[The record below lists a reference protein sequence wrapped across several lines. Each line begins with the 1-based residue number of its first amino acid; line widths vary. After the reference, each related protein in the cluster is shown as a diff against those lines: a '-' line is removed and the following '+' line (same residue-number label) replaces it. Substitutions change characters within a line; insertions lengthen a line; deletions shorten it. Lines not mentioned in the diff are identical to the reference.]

1 VATSI
6 IFFLMPVAGHCKTC
20 DNQDE
25 EHCIQGG
32 WVTAAGLNTRE
43 QVMEQAWPVRMGQ
56 QLYDR
61 VGAQQYSTQGHA
73 WTKLNL

>member
-1 VATSI
+1 VGSKLSGCPDVPSCLQVCAISVATSI

-32 WVTAAGLNTRE
+32 WVTAAGLNTPGTRS
-43 QVMEQAWPVRMGQ
+43 WSKHGP
-56 QLYDR
+56 
-61 VGAQQYSTQGHA
+61 
-73 WTKLNL
+73 